1 MWHARQSGVGARPF
15 RRGFTLVE
23 FMVLLG
29 IVVIL
34 IAIFVPYA
42 ADVRESSNRQRC
54 QENLRK
60 IGIALSNYASDNH
73 GILPRVVYDE
83 KNNPN
88 GYTSFTGPDSGNPF
102 GNDGKVS
109 ANDVTASLWLL
120 VRQRY
125 IPADYTPASSVFVC
139 PSSWAKVDP
148 LVDAA
153 GNPVSL
159 ERRGNFRKAWNL
171 SYSYCSPFSNAAG
184 YGMISDFLSSTF
196 VVMADKNPGIG
207 KDSDVTGP
215 AWDAPRELLA
225 KANSRNHGR
234 AGQSVLYGDMHVEF
248 VRTPYCGM
256 GGDNIY
262 TALAK
267 SPIFTGVKPNL
278 KANGYCD
285 PTIGPAWKTDSYL
298 VPTDNDGPQ

>member
-1 MWHARQSGVGARPF
+1 
-15 RRGFTLVE
+15 
-23 FMVLLG
+23 MVLLG

-215 AWDAPRELLA
+215 AWDAPGNCWPKPIPGTTAGRGSPCSMA
-225 KANSRNHGR
+225 TCTWSSSARRTAAWAGTTSIRPWPKARSSR
-234 AGQSVLYGDMHVEF
+234 AS
-248 VRTPYCGM
+248 
-256 GGDNIY
+256 
-262 TALAK
+262 
-267 SPIFTGVKPNL
+267 SPT
-278 KANGYCD
+278 
-285 PTIGPAWKTDSYL
+285 
-298 VPTDNDGPQ
+298 